1 MPQPLFTVV
10 SALFDVER
18 YVERYLES
26 LESQTLDHSRVE
38 VIVVNDGSTDAS
50 ADLVRAWA
58 ATADFAR
65 VEVIDKENGG
75 QASARNVGLDVARG
89 DWVTFIDPDDTVSA
103 DYLERVA
110 DMLHTSRRTI
120 DLVNVAIRI
129 LDEQEPGVERDH
141 PRQPMFRQGD
151 HVANLDRAVERFP
164 GSAPTSFFRRSIIQ
178 SHALRFNE
186 SLRPN
191 FEDGDFALR
200 YLLCSPTRNVAYVA
214 SAKYYYL
221 KRRSSTLGTTSGDPG
236 RFTIVPQQG
245 YLRCLQLA
253 AERFGTV
260 PMWVQH
266 MILYELWWYFNGES
280 ARVRLGGA
288 TAERYGP
295 AFLET
300 LREISE
306 YLDPRIVES
315 ATIRAW
321 RPEWVAVLT
330 HGLDTTP
337 WSADH
342 VEFDRGRLDS
352 PWIRTRHLR
361 TPGAPAPV
369 YIEGGRPVQPEHT
382 KIRPIQYWG
391 RTLLVEDIA
400 WLKRRRWLGVEV
412 NGALCEWRPV
422 RTRPVLRHP
431 TARQLR
437 QELSRASGAPLTSR
451 VDGVLRGGRRFV
463 DAWILCDRLHDA
475 DDSAE
480 VLFKYLR
487 KNRPEINAWFVIE
500 KGTADWQRLARE
512 GYRNRLIDPG
522 SRTWRV
528 AMSMASHIISS
539 HADQA
544 VIDPPQLRGLLRP
557 DRKFVFLQHG
567 VIKDDLADWLN
578 DKSIDLFV
586 TSTPDE
592 YTSIVDDGTRYVFT
606 SKEVKLTGL
615 PRFDALLS
623 AAQVV
628 PDDDRNLI
636 LVTPTWRSWL
646 AAPLA
651 PGSQR
656 RGAVPDIAESE
667 FGQMWGAL
675 LRSSRLASVASEH
688 RARIAL
694 LAHPNLQASLEH
706 LDVPD
711 HVDVLSFEN
720 AAAKLHFARTRVLVT
735 DYSSTAFNAAFL
747 NRAVVYFQ
755 FDRELMLGGAHVGRR
770 GYFDYERLG
779 MGPLTT
785 SVVAAVDAID
795 DALHHAGPPQPYA
808 DRIARMFP
816 FRDGRC
822 SARVVEEILSLDD

>member
-1 MPQPLFTVV
+1 MHRGT
-10 SALFDVER
+10 R
-18 YVERYLES
+18 
-26 LESQTLDHSRVE
+26 RVH
-38 VIVVNDGSTDAS
+38 
-50 ADLVRAWA
+50 R
-58 ATADFAR
+58 
-65 VEVIDKENGG
+65 
-75 QASARNVGLDVARG
+75 
-89 DWVTFIDPDDTVSA
+89 
-103 DYLERVA
+103 
-110 DMLHTSRRTI
+110 
-120 DLVNVAIRI
+120 
-129 LDEQEPGVERDH
+129 
-141 PRQPMFRQGD
+141 
-151 HVANLDRAVERFP
+151 
-164 GSAPTSFFRRSIIQ
+164 
-178 SHALRFNE
+178 
-186 SLRPN
+186 
-191 FEDGDFALR
+191 
-200 YLLCSPTRNVAYVA
+200 
-214 SAKYYYL
+214 
-221 KRRSSTLGTTSGDPG
+221 
-236 RFTIVPQQG
+236 
-245 YLRCLQLA
+245 
-253 AERFGTV
+253 
-260 PMWVQH
+260 
-266 MILYELWWYFNGES
+266 
-280 ARVRLGGA
+280 
-288 TAERYGP
+288 
-295 AFLET
+295 
-300 LREISE
+300 
-306 YLDPRIVES
+306 
-315 ATIRAW
+315 
-321 RPEWVAVLT
+321 
-330 HGLDTTP
+330 
-337 WSADH
+337 
-342 VEFDRGRLDS
+342 
-352 PWIRTRHLR
+352 
-361 TPGAPAPV
+361 
-369 YIEGGRPVQPEHT
+369 
-382 KIRPIQYWG
+382 
-391 RTLLVEDIA
+391 
-400 WLKRRRWLGVEV
+400 
-412 NGALCEWRPV
+412 
-422 RTRPVLRHP
+422 
-431 TARQLR
+431 
-437 QELSRASGAPLTSR
+437 
-451 VDGVLRGGRRFV
+451 RRFV
-463 DAWILCDRLHDA
+463 
-475 DDSAE
+475 S
-480 VLFKYLR
+480 
-487 KNRPEINAWFVIE
+487 
-500 KGTADWQRLARE
+500 
-512 GYRNRLIDPG
+512 
-522 SRTWRV
+522 
-528 AMSMASHIISS
+528 
-539 HADQA
+539 
-544 VIDPPQLRGLLRP
+544 
-557 DRKFVFLQHG
+557 LQHG

-675 LRSSRLASVASEH
+675 LKSSRLASVASEH